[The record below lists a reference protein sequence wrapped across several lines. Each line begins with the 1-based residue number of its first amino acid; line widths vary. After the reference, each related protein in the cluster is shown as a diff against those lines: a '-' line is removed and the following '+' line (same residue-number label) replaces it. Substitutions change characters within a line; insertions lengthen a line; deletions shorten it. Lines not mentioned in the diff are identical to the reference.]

1 MVRFQTPLLLILGMT
16 LLVGAASLIGSE
28 QLNFTLTE
36 MLIRMVVVIGLYL
49 FVGNSGVMSFGHI
62 GFMSIGAYAAAWMTL
77 PPEWKQVM
85 LTGLPAMLQE
95 NTYSFAAAVLWS
107 GLMAAAV
114 ALFLGAAIMRLSGLA
129 ASIATFAFL
138 AIVFSVYSNWE
149 SVTGGTSSVIGIPT
163 VVGPWI
169 ALGFV
174 CAAIVAAYAFQVSR
188 LGLMLRA
195 SRDDDVAAAS
205 SGVEMQRVR
214 LAAFVASAF
223 LVGVGGALYAH
234 FLGVLTTDAFYL
246 ALSFVTLAMLVVGG
260 LNSLTGA
267 VVGTLA
273 VTAIVEVLRALERG
287 LDAGG
292 THLAL
297 PRGTQEIGLGL
308 ALALVLIFRPAGL
321 SGGREPRWPMRGRGI

>member
-321 SGGREPRWPMRGRGI
+321 SGGRELRWPMRGRGI

>member
-1 MVRFQTPLLLILGMT
+1 MARFQTPLLLIVGMVV
-16 LLVGAASLIGSE
+16 LVGLASLIGSE
-28 QLNFTLTE
+28 QLAFTLTE

-62 GFMSIGAYAAAWMTL
+62 GFMSIGAYATAWMTL

-85 LTGLPAMLQE
+85 LTGLPTAFQE
-95 NTYSFAAAVLWS
+95 NTYPFPVAVLFS
-107 GLMAAAV
+107 GFTAAGV
-114 ALFLGAAIMRLSGLA
+114 ALFLGIAIMRLSGLA

-169 ALGFV
+169 AVGFV
-174 CAAIVAAYAFQVSR
+174 CAAIGAAYVFQVSR
-188 LGLMLRA
+188 FGLMLRA
-195 SRDDDVAAAS
+195 SRDDEVAAQS
-205 SGVEMQRVR
+205 SAVEIVR
-214 LAAFVASAF
+214 MRLVAFIASAF
-223 LVGVGGALYAH
+223 LVGVGGSLYAH

-246 ALSFVTLAMLVVGG
+246 ALSFITLAMLVVGG
-260 LNSLTGA
+260 LGSLTGA

-287 LDAGG
+287 ADVGP

-297 PRGTQEIGLGL
+297 PRGSQEIGLGL

-321 SGGREPRWPMRGRGI
+321 SGGRELKWPFKAKG

>member
-1 MVRFQTPLLLILGMT
+1 MARFQTPCLLILGMT
-16 LLVGAASLIGSE
+16 VLVGLASLAGSE

-36 MLIRMVVVIGLYL
+36 MLIRMVVVIGIYL

-62 GFMSIGAYAAAWMTL
+62 GFMSVGAYATAWMTL

-85 LTGLPAMLQE
+85 LTGLPPVFQE
-95 NTYSFAAAVLWS
+95 NTYPFPVAVLFSGLAAA
-107 GLMAAAV
+107 GV
-114 ALFLGAAIMRLSGLA
+114 ALFLGVAIMRLSGLA

-169 ALGFV
+169 AVGFV
-174 CAAIVAAYAFQVSR
+174 CAAIIAAHAFQVSR

-195 SRDDDVAAAS
+195 SRDDEVAAGS
-205 SGVEMQRVR
+205 SGVEIVRVR
-214 LAAFVASAF
+214 LLAFVASAF
-223 LVGVGGALYAH
+223 VVGVGGALYAH

-246 ALSFVTLAMLVVGG
+246 ALSFITLAMLVVGG

-273 VTAIVEVLRALERG
+273 VTLIVEVLRALERG
-287 LDAGG
+287 LDLGAS
-292 THLAL
+292 HIAL
-297 PRGTQEIGLGL
+297 PRGSQEIGLGL

-321 SGGREPRWPMRGRGI
+321 SGGKEAAWPKKPG

>member
-1 MVRFQTPLLLILGMT
+1 MVVLGG
-16 LLVGAASLIGSE
+16 LASLIGSE

-36 MLIRMVVVIGLYL
+36 MLIRMVVVIGIYL

-62 GFMSIGAYAAAWMTL
+62 GFMSIGAYATAWMTL

-85 LTGLPAMLQE
+85 LTGLPVVFQD
-95 NTYSFAAAVLWS
+95 NTYPFPVAVLASGLAAA
-107 GLMAAAV
+107 GV
-114 ALFLGAAIMRLSGLA
+114 ALFLGIAIMRLSGLA

-169 ALGFV
+169 AVGFV
-174 CAAIVAAYAFQVSR
+174 CGAIVAAHAFQVSR
-188 LGLMLRA
+188 VGLMLRA
-195 SRDDDVAAAS
+195 SRDDEVAAQS
-205 SGVEMQRVR
+205 SAVEIVR
-214 LAAFVASAF
+214 MRLLAFVASAF

-246 ALSFVTLAMLVVGG
+246 ALSFVTLSMLVVGG
-260 LNSLTGA
+260 LQSLTGA

-273 VTAIVEVLRALERG
+273 VTLIVEVLRGLERG
-287 LDAGG
+287 LDLGAS
-292 THLAL
+292 HIAL
-297 PRGTQEIGLGL
+297 PRGSQEIGLGL
-308 ALALVLIFRPAGL
+308 ALALVLIFRPSGL
-321 SGGREPRWPMRGRGI
+321 SGGKEAAWPRKRG